1 MKYYIIKAKSVSIR
15 EDIVQGLNQI
25 DKDAEIVNKI
35 EDCDIAILQHG
46 WTRSKTAVVE
56 KNFASLKLRKPCREG
71 YVYTDKYKVHLN

>member
-15 EDIVQGLNQI
+15 EDIIQVLNQI
-25 DKDAEIVNKI
+25 DKDAEIVGKI

-46 WTRSKTAVVE
+46 WTRSKTAVAE

-71 YVYTDKYKVHLN
+71 YVYTDKYNI

>member
-46 WTRSKTAVVE
+46 WTCSKAAVAE
-56 KNFASLKLRKPCREG
+56 KNFVSLKLRKPCREG